1 MSISPNSS
9 NSSKPQ
15 FLKTQFNYNGVD
27 EKLFYKK
34 MVKLLYD
41 TDADDIIFKNGN
53 HRDLS
58 KSNVWVKCM

>member
-9 NSSKPQ
+9 KPQ
-15 FLKTQFNYNGVD
+15 IKTQFTYNGVD